1 MQLSAKGGIALEPQK
16 PFSLGILVGRFQ
28 VVHAGH
34 EQMIRTAIALCLQVG
49 IFIGS
54 SQESGTSTNPFPYD
68 IRCRMLRNL
77 FGDAV
82 QIFPLPDIGVGNTAA
97 WGDYVLEN
105 VRARFGCLPDL
116 LVSGK
121 ESRRLDWFDSVQ
133 GVRIA
138 ELYIP
143 KTIAISASQM
153 RSFLIADDRAQW
165 ERYVSKENHAMYPL
179 LREMALASR
188 DNRQTKSI

>member
-1 MQLSAKGGIALEPQK
+1 MESQK

-34 EQMIRTAIALCLQVG
+34 EQMIRTAIALCHQVG

-54 SQESGTSTNPFPYD
+54 SQESGTSTNPFPYE

-105 VRARFGCLPDL
+105 VRARFGCMPDL

-153 RSFLIADDRAQW
+153 RAFLIADDRARW
-165 ERYVSKENHAMYPL
+165 EHYVSKENHAMYPL

>member
-1 MQLSAKGGIALEPQK
+1 M
-16 PFSLGILVGRFQ
+16 
-28 VVHAGH
+28 VHAGH

-165 ERYVSKENHAMYPL
+165 ERYVSEENHAMYPL

>member
-1 MQLSAKGGIALEPQK
+1 M
-16 PFSLGILVGRFQ
+16 
-28 VVHAGH
+28 VHAGH
-34 EQMIRTAIALCLQVG
+34 EQMIRTAIALCRQVG

-153 RSFLIADDRAQW
+153 RSFLIADDRDRW